1 MSRLKKP
8 LMRKLK
14 FRPILTTGI
23 LSALYVMAPAMLRL
37 PAANSQQTTSSQ
49 TDHSPALKSETNLV
63 LVRVVVRDSQGH
75 PVTGLRKEDFKL
87 FDRGKEQPISQFD
100 EVPGAESA
108 ATQQPSDRQTDR
120 QQTSPQAAP
129 ISSGPARLV
138 AFYFDD
144 LNAPQASLMQARDAA
159 EKFIATNLQPGDKVS
174 IFSSEKMLTDFTAD
188 TAKINQA
195 IAQLNGSSRPGQA
208 VRRCPDL
215 SVYQAE
221 ELLRNG
227 DYLHNPAWQLA
238 SAEYKQCTGR
248 DPDPKI
254 PPDVHLIGAMAQA
267 LVGEAQART
276 RANLQQFEQVTRYI
290 AHLPGQRT
298 IVLVSPGFLSSE
310 EQYRLDRII
319 DEALRSQVVINAL
332 DPKGL
337 AILMREQ
344 DPSRRTIA
352 TTEGALISSYTIDSA
367 QAAES
372 GEVLTELTQGT
383 GGRFFHNNND
393 LAAGFAS
400 LAGHPDEYTLAFSPK
415 DLKRDGKFHELKVTL
430 VIKQKGGTV
439 SARRGYFAT
448 EDVGANAELPETAVI
463 TPVPQASM
471 SAETSTATPQGLP
484 QSQQMDD
491 SVRQALLA
499 TTDSTDLPIRMD
511 LTTGADSHEI
521 SVLIHLDARA
531 LPFRKE
537 GDRSLDTVTIAAA
550 IFDAGDKAG
559 LIKQR
564 SAKLDLTPEQLS
576 SIDAKGIELTFTF
589 ALEPG
594 AHRIRAVVTESEQ
607 HKIGSLSRILST
619 N

>member
-1 MSRLKKP
+1 MSVHAFAWPSHRNPAIMSRLKKV

-14 FRPILTTGI
+14 VRPILTTGI
-23 LSALYVMAPAMLRL
+23 LSALYVMVSAMVCVT
-37 PAANSQQTTSSQ
+37 AANARQTASSQ
-49 TDHSPALKSETNLV
+49 TDHPPTLKSETNLV
-63 LVRVVVRDSQGH
+63 LVRVVVRDSEGH

-87 FDRGKEQPISQFD
+87 FDRGKEQPITQFD

-108 ATQQPSDRQTDR
+108 TTLRPSDE
-120 QQTSPQAAP
+120 QQTNPQAAA
-129 ISSGPARLV
+129 ISSRPARLV

-144 LNAPQASLMQARDAA
+144 LDAPQASLMQARDAA
-159 EKFIATNLQPGDKVS
+159 AKFIATNLQPTDKVA

-188 TAKINQA
+188 PAKIHQA
-195 IAQLNGSSRPGQA
+195 ITQINGSSRPGQA

-227 DYLHNPAWQLA
+227 DYLHNAAWQLA

-254 PPDVHLIGAMAQA
+254 PPDVHLIRAMAQA

-298 IVLVSPGFLSSE
+298 VLLISPGFLSSE

-352 TTEGALISSYTIDSA
+352 TTEGALIASYTLDSA
-367 QAAES
+367 QAVES
-372 GEVLTELTQGT
+372 GDVLIELTQGT

-400 LAGHPDEYTLAFSPK
+400 LAGHPDEYTLAFSPR

-430 VIKQKGGTV
+430 ATKQKGVTV

-448 EDVGANAELPETAVI
+448 EEDDGGQCRITANRSHHAGA
-463 TPVPQASM
+463 ASIH
-471 SAETSTATPQGLP
+471 
-484 QSQQMDD
+484 
-491 SVRQALLA
+491 VRGDIDRYPSRLA
-499 TTDSTDLPIRMD
+499 TTP
-511 LTTGADSHEI
+511 AD
-521 SVLIHLDARA
+521 
-531 LPFRKE
+531 
-537 GDRSLDTVTIAAA
+537 G
-550 IFDAGDKAG
+550 
-559 LIKQR
+559 
-564 SAKLDLTPEQLS
+564 
-576 SIDAKGIELTFTF
+576 
-589 ALEPG
+589 
-594 AHRIRAVVTESEQ
+594 
-607 HKIGSLSRILST
+607 
-619 N
+619 

>member
-1 MSRLKKP
+1 
-8 LMRKLK
+8 MRKLNV
-14 FRPILTTGI
+14 RPILTTGI
-23 LSALYVMAPAMLRL
+23 LSVLCVLAPALL
-37 PAANSQQTTSSQ
+37 CPTAANARQTASSQ
-49 TDHSPALKSETNLV
+49 TDQPRTLKSETNLV

-75 PVTGLRKEDFKL
+75 PVTGLKKEDFKL
-87 FDRGKEQPISQFD
+87 FDRGKEQVIAYFD
-100 EVPGAESA
+100 EAPGVESA
-108 ATQQPSDRQTDR
+108 TTPQPSSHQIDEQQNNPQTA
-120 QQTSPQAAP
+120 T
-129 ISSGPARLV
+129 ISSGRVRLA

-159 EKFIATNLQPGDKVS
+159 EKFIATSLQPTDKVA

-188 TAKINQA
+188 PAKIHQA
-195 IAQLNGSSRPGQA
+195 ITQLNGSSRPGQA

-221 ELLRNG
+221 ELLRSN
-227 DYLHNPAWQLA
+227 DYLHSSAWQLA

-248 DPDPKI
+248 DPNPAVL
-254 PPDVHLIGAMAQA
+254 PDVNLIKSMARS

-276 RANLQQFEQVTRYI
+276 RANLQQLEQVTRYM

-298 IVLVSPGFLSSE
+298 IVLVSPGFLSNE

-319 DEALRSQVVINAL
+319 DVALRSQVVINAL

-344 DPSRRTIA
+344 DASRRTMA
-352 TTEGALISSYTIDSA
+352 TTEGALNSSYTLDSA

-372 GEVLTELTQGT
+372 GDVLFELTQGT
-383 GGRFFHNNND
+383 GGRFFHNSND
-393 LAAGFAS
+393 LTTGFAS
-400 LAGHPDEYTLAFSPK
+400 LAGHPDGYTLAFSPR

-430 VIKQKGGTV
+430 ATKQKRVTV

-448 EDVGANAELPETAVI
+448 EDGGATTELPETAVI
-463 TPVPQASM
+463 TPVPQAPLQP
-471 SAETSTATPQGLP
+471 AASTPTPQALP
-484 QSQQMDD
+484 QSGQMDD
-491 SVRQALLA
+491 SLRQALLA
-499 TTDSTDLPIRMD
+499 TTDSTDLPISIT
-511 LTTGADSHEI
+511 LNPGADSHEL

-537 GDRSLDTVTIAAA
+537 GDHSLDTVTIAAA
-550 IFDAGDKAG
+550 VFDTDDKAG

-564 SAKLDLTPEQLS
+564 TAKLNLTPEQLS
-576 SIDAKGIELTFTF
+576 YIDAKGIELTFTF

-594 AHRIRAVVTESEQ
+594 GHRVRAVVTESEQ
-607 HKIGSLSRILST
+607 HKIGSLSKILGT